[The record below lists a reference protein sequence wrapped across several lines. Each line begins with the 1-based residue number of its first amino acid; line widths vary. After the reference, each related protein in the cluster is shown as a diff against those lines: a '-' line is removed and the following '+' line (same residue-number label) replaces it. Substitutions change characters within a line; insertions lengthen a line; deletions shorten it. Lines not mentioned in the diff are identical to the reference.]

1 MRKLRVAE
9 PKAGVASLV
18 TMLREQMPGEEVG
31 DKDVREA
38 LWTNFLDNFSV
49 KLDFFETVMY
59 QVQFAA
65 SWKVMF
71 DLIVTMAAVKANSNY
86 FQTAVSGG
94 ICALLLFLLELY
106 ILVIYWRRI

>member
-1 MRKLRVAE
+1 MRNWNHGLARSA
-9 PKAGVASLV
+9 A
-18 TMLREQMPGEEVG
+18 
-31 DKDVREA
+31 
-38 LWTNFLDNFSV
+38 NFLDNFSV

-106 ILVIYWRRI
+106 ILVIYWRRIQVLADRAAEQG